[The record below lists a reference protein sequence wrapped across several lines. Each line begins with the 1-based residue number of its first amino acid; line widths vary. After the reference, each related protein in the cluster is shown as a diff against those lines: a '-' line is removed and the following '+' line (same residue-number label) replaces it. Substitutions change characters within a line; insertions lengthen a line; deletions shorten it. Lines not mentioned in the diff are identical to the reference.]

1 MPPSELITALNGA
14 QAPVI
19 AGHMN
24 PDVDALGAMLALA
37 RVLPAPDKAV
47 TLPGKHLS
55 RRLRFMLDWGKGPLA
70 DAARVARADVLV
82 TVDAAGPNRVGV
94 PGEWASVEDKFVVN
108 IDHHVTNPDFGR
120 INWVVDSASSSC
132 ELIYRLIVAA
142 GWPLDGVTAS
152 LLYAG
157 IHADTCGFTL
167 PTASAATFE
176 AMAGLVRAGADIEQV
191 GARLYRSHH
200 PHEFDLLRT
209 VYHNTRLVG
218 DGRIAY
224 STLTLGE
231 IQAAGCTPGD
241 IDDQVSIP
249 RSLSGIRIAMLLS
262 EAEPGLVRVN
272 LRGEEDTEVLPLAV
286 GLGGGG
292 HAYSAGVRVRGTMD
306 EVVARVLGQAVEFL
320 GPLA

>member
-1 MPPSELITALNGA
+1 MPPAELITALNDA

-19 AGHMN
+19 AGHTN
-24 PDVDALGAMLALA
+24 PDVDALGAMLALG
-37 RVLPAPDKAV
+37 RVLPAPDRAV
-47 TLPGKHLS
+47 VLPGRHLS
-55 RRLRFMLDWGKGPLA
+55 RRLRFMLDWGRVPMA
-70 DAARVARADVLV
+70 DAVRVTRADVLV
-82 TVDAAGPNRVGV
+82 TVDAAGPGRVSV
-94 PGEWASVEDKFVVN
+94 PGEWTAVEDKFVVN
-108 IDHHVTNPDFGR
+108 IDHHVTNPDYGR

-167 PTASAATFE
+167 PTASAETFE
-176 AMAGLVRAGADIEQV
+176 AMAGLVRAGADVEQV

-200 PHEFDLLRT
+200 PHEFDLMRT

-224 STLTLGE
+224 STLTLAE
-231 IQAAGCTPGD
+231 IQAAGCTPAD

-272 LRGEEDTEVLPLAV
+272 LRGDESTEILPLAIS
-286 GLGGGG
+286 LGGGG
-292 HAYSAGVRVRGTMD
+292 HAHSAGVRVRGAMD
-306 EVVARVLGQAVEFL
+306 EVVRRVLDHAVSFL
-320 GPLA
+320 GPSA